1 VSAAP
6 LKLSLASTRTT
17 AHRRLI
23 ETFTLRTANGEA
35 ELQVIRLVDGSRVEA
50 AGQGSL
56 FSRDA
61 RKSRA
66 FLADLGHPCG
76 ASAGELKPFAFPVVQ
91 SDTGLDRDGTAWREF
106 KLELAHAGTRCD
118 ASLTVRSTAQSAEL
132 SLGEDAGVFWEA
144 ARIALGEGVAPREGL
159 PEGVRSAV
167 PEVLRGGEAL
177 RLVDGAT
184 QLLGLNSKASVF
196 AWTDFNKK
204 PHRVVDLER
213 TLTGATA
220 VSGHLAACGAAHAS
234 GAWQVVTV
242 DLQTR
247 QVDVIVESNDE
258 FPFLNAKVLPSPDGA
273 RLAIAWENELRVYEG
288 KTLLTLSRRDSPV
301 TPRLWSG
308 ERLFVETPEGPLRW
322 QHGQDALAP
331 ADEACVHPSP
341 DGEHSIQ
348 ADADGNLRVRAR
360 GGGERLHSSTL
371 EIDRQAVRALRFAPP
386 RWLGGHHLLLSSDR
400 VVAVDLRTLKTWLV
414 IDGPETQVHAV
425 LDGRT
430 LVITHQGSDRPRF
443 VELIF

>member
-6 LKLSLASTRTT
+6 LKLSLASTRAT

-23 ETFTLRTANGEA
+23 ETFTLKTTNGEA

-66 FLADLGHPCG
+66 FLADLGHPC
-76 ASAGELKPFAFPVVQ
+76 AQPAGELRPFAFPVVQ

-106 KLELAHAGTRCD
+106 KLELGHAGTQCE
-118 ASLTVRSTAQSAEL
+118 AALTVRTTSHSAEL
-132 SLGEDAGVFWEA
+132 SLGEGAAVFWEA
-144 ARIALGEGVAPREGL
+144 ARIALGEGVAPREHA
-159 PEGVRSAV
+159 PPGVRSSV

-177 RLVDGAT
+177 RLVEGAS

-220 VSGHLAACGAAHAS
+220 VHGHLAACGAAHAS

-242 DLQTR
+242 DLKTR
-247 QVDVIVESNDE
+247 KVDVIVESNDE

-288 KTLLTLSRRDSPV
+288 QRLLSRVQHAEAV

-308 ERLFVETPEGPLRW
+308 DGLLLETPDGHRRW
-322 QHGQDALAP
+322 QPGQDTLAD
-331 ADEACVHPSP
+331 AGEACVHASP
-341 DGEHSIQ
+341 GGEHFIQ
-348 ADADGNLRVRAR
+348 ADADGSLRVRDRA
-360 GGGERLHSSTL
+360 GGERVHSTPL
-371 EIDRQAVRALRFAPP
+371 EADRHAVSALRFAPP

-400 VVAVDLRTLKTWLV
+400 VVALDLRTLATWLV
-414 IDGPETQVHAV
+414 IDGPETQVRAV

-430 LVITHQGSDRPRF
+430 LVVTHQGNTRPRF
-443 VELIF
+443 VELSF